1 LSLRAEFVRFAL
13 RHLSKSRSGPAPTV
27 ESWRRRMRGLGR
39 LAPRPPQGTLVE
51 RLDLNGVRA
60 VSIATGSTRL
70 DRRILYFHGG
80 GHVSGSPKLY
90 RDFSWR
96 VAR

>member
-1 LSLRAEFVRFAL
+1 
-13 RHLSKSRSGPAPTV
+13 
-27 ESWRRRMRGLGR
+27 MRGLGR
-39 LAPRPPQGTLVE
+39 LAPRAPQGTLVE